1 MTVETIDGVRV
12 LKLSDHAPELAS
24 AADDTLTLVH
34 IWRLLS
40 GDHTL
45 RDTAVGSRTY
55 L

>member
-12 LKLSDHAPELAS
+12 LKLRDHASTAV
-24 AADDTLTLVH
+24 AADDMLTLVH

-40 GDHTL
+40 GGHAL
-45 RDTAVGSRTY
+45 RDTSVGSRTY

>member
-12 LKLSDHAPELAS
+12 LKLKDRTGAHSA
-24 AADDTLTLVH
+24 AADDMMTMVH

-40 GDHTL
+40 GGHAL
-45 RDTAVGSRTY
+45 RDNSVVQRHF

>member
-12 LKLSDHAPELAS
+12 LKLHDHTPS
-24 AADDTLTLVH
+24 VDSSADDTMTMVH

-40 GDHTL
+40 GAHSL
-45 RDTAVGSRTY
+45 RDNGVGSRTM